1 MKLNDILSHPV
12 GLLPWTLALVDG
24 SPRGSNISS
33 LAKEHEKNMIAA
45 GMISRARELL
55 ITIVQRIRGD
65 QKTFAKWLAAS
76 FNGFA

>member
-1 MKLNDILSHPV
+1 LKLNDILSHPL

-45 GMISRARELL
+45 GMISQPRAR
-55 ITIVQRIRGD
+55 ITDYNCPEDKRRPENIC
-65 QKTFAKWLAAS
+65 
-76 FNGFA
+76 